1 MEKKDVNTMLNKS
14 SNQASL
20 MKSRNN
26 LDPRSSRILSNNTAF
41 DKETNGS
48 RNSNN
53 TPKII
58 FRDDVDVPKKV
69 NFMSDLFAP
78 LKQTKWISEVE
89 FHTIWEDNKLK
100 EIHRVNNL
108 ESYTEES
115 RDINKH
121 DFDNDDFE

>member
-1 MEKKDVNTMLNKS
+1 MLNKS

-78 LKQTKWISEVE
+78 LK
-89 FHTIWEDNKLK
+89 
-100 EIHRVNNL
+100 
-108 ESYTEES
+108 
-115 RDINKH
+115 
-121 DFDNDDFE
+121 